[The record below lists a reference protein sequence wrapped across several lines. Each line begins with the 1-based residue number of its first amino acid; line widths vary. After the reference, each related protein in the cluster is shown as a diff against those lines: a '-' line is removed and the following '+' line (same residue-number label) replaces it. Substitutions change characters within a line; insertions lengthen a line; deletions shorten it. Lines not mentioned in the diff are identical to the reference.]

1 MSDKIKVPA
10 RLLRA
15 GVLEARAPDGSDGA
29 DRRVAL
35 TFSSEAPVARNFIL
49 ESGEDFVGL
58 EVLGHGEGEVDL
70 SRLATG
76 RAPLLTDHSQSID
89 SQAGVVEKA
98 WIEGG
103 RGRAICRIGKGARA
117 SEILERIRDGEISG
131 VSVGYTIKGF
141 SQVGTDPESGHR
153 ILRAHWC
160 PYEIT
165 LCPVPADPS
174 VGIGRAASGDAEI
187 TLPLKIEME
196 GHDMAKDDTTQHTG
210 TQHTVAGGDDA
221 QTRSI
226 PAAPKGPSAAD
237 ALRADKARQR
247 EIRALGRKFEVDPDK
262 VEAALEGD
270 TTVAAFQRAILDD
283 MGSEQAEGTRSKNA
297 EIGLTEKEVKSFS
310 LMRAVR
316 FLTDPTDQKARAA
329 AAFELEVSEAAQDK
343 LGRSAKGILVP
354 GDVLSHQ
361 DFVRGQTRAQNV
373 GTPSAGGALVDTQ
386 YMDGSF
392 IGLLR
397 KRAAL
402 TRLGV
407 RTLTGLS
414 GNVTIP
420 RQTSGGTAYWVGEG
434 GAPTE
439 SQSSFDGLSLT
450 PHTLAAAVPI
460 TRRAM
465 LQTSP
470 DMEALVRDDL
480 IRIMALEIDRVGING
495 DADSDAPDGLMDA
508 AISDVDFA
516 TAGAPTWAEVV
527 QMESVIA
534 ADDADVEG
542 MKYCFNAN
550 MRGWL
555 KSTPKVSGT
564 AEFMMKGTELNGYQ
578 SVVSN
583 NAPAASLLYGNWMD
597 FIIAMWSGLDLT
609 VDTATLAA
617 SGGVH
622 LRAFQ
627 DVDFGLRHDKSF
639 SYGRDYV

>member
-10 RLLRA
+10 RLTRA
-15 GVLEARAPDGSDGA
+15 GLLEASAPDGSDGE
-29 DRRVAL
+29 DRRVTL
-35 TFSSEAPVARNFIL
+35 TFSSEAPFARHFIL
-49 ESGEDFVGL
+49 ESGEEFTGL
-58 EVLGHGEGEVDL
+58 EVLGHSDGEVDL
-70 SRLATG
+70 SQLATG
-76 RAPLLTDHSQSID
+76 RAALLTDHTQSID
-89 SQAGVVEKA
+89 SQIGVVEKA
-98 WIEGG
+98 WIEGA

-117 SEILERIRDGEISG
+117 SEILERIRDGEVSG
-131 VSVGYTIKGF
+131 VSVGYRVKSFTH
-141 SQVGTDPESGHR
+141 VGMDQKTGHR

-165 LCPVPADPS
+165 LCPCPADPS
-174 VGIGRAASGDAEI
+174 VGIGRAASGDGEI

-196 GHDMAKDDTTQHTG
+196 GQDMAKDTNTQDTNTP
-210 TQHTVAGGDDA
+210 AGDT
-221 QTRSI
+221 QTRSQ

-237 ALRADKARQR
+237 ALRADKARQK
-247 EIRALGRKFEVDPDK
+247 EIRTLGRKFEVDPDK
-262 VEAALEGD
+262 VETALEGE
-270 TTVAAFQRAILDD
+270 TTVASFQRSILDD
-283 MGSEQAEGTRSKNA
+283 MGSDQAEGTRSKNG
-297 EIGLTEKEVKSFS
+297 EIGLTDKEIKSFS
-310 LMRAVR
+310 LLRAVR
-316 FLTDPTDQKARAA
+316 FLSDPNNAKAREA
-329 AAFELEVSEAAQDK
+329 AAFEIEVSEAAEDT
-343 LGRSAKGILVP
+343 LGRSAKGLIVPNDILA
-354 GDVLSHQ
+354 SQ
-361 DFVRGQTRAQNV
+361 DFIRAQNV
-373 GTPSAGGALVDTQ
+373 GTAADGGALVANQ
-386 YMDGSF
+386 HMDGSF
-392 IGLLR
+392 IGLFR

-434 GAPTE
+434 GAPAE
-439 SQSSFDGLSLT
+439 SQSGFDGLTLT

-480 IRIMALEIDRVGING
+480 IKIMALELDRVGING
-495 DADSDAPDGLMDA
+495 DADTDAPDGLLDHS
-508 AISDVDFA
+508 ITDVDFA
-516 TAGAPTWAEVV
+516 AAGAPTWAEVV
-527 QMESVIA
+527 EMETKIA

-542 MKYCFNAN
+542 MKYAFNAN

-555 KSTPKVSGT
+555 KSTPKVAGE
-564 AEFMMKGTELNGYQ
+564 AKFMLEGQELNGYG
-578 SVVSN
+578 SVTSN
-583 NAPAASLLYGNWMD
+583 NTPAAGLLFGNWMD
-597 FIIAMWSGLDLT
+597 FIIGMWSGLDLT

-639 SYGRDYV
+639 SYGRDHL